1 MKNGLPGYL
10 VLREILKKSEWG
22 FGNTKECPSCGDSE
36 PMSAMECNENGGHG
50 EGCLLRSALDD
61 LTDVEIS
68 REAMIQAKHKEMAA
82 EFAIRHPAQALP
94 MMDRFDRLWES
105 GEYQKIQA
113 QLKTGG
119 DGESKEGA

>member
-1 MKNGLPGYL
+1 MSLPGYL
-10 VLREILKKSEWG
+10 ALREILKKSEWG

-61 LTDVEIS
+61 LTDEAITEDARVHAKQKEMSAEFAMGHS
-68 REAMIQAKHKEMAA
+68 REAV
-82 EFAIRHPAQALP
+82 P
-94 MMDRFDRLWES
+94 MMEKFDKSWES
-105 GEYQKIQA
+105 GEYQRIQA
-113 QLKTGG
+113 ELAGDG